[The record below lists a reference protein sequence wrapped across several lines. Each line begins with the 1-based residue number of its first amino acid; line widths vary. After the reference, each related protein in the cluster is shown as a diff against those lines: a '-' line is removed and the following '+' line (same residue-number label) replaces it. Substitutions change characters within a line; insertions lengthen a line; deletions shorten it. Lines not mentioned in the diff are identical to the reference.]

1 MLTKQQRESLS
12 DAKLLCETATAM
24 QSSVQPIL
32 MGKGQGVV
40 HRPDNVGI
48 VADNITFLLNKA
60 LIAIKKAF
68 PDET

>member
-24 QSSVQPIL
+24 QSSVQPIH
-32 MGKGQGVV
+32 MGQGQGVF
-40 HRPDNVGI
+40 HKPANLGI
-48 VADNITFLLNKA
+48 VADKVTFLLNKA
-60 LIAIKKAF
+60 LIAINKAF